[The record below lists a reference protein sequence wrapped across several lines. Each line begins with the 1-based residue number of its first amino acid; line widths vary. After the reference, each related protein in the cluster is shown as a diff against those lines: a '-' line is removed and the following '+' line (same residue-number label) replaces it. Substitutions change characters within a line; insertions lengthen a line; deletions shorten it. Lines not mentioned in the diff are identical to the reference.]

1 MAVAI
6 KAINAKIRSN
16 KVLDYFCS
24 TRKSS
29 SLRRPSDRSLFPF
42 LRPQRFHGGPV
53 MASMLSRVGKR
64 KKLQGQ
70 ADFWAQISG
79 AQRRIRDPDCR
90 GDGYPEGCRNVRCC
104 MDLGS
109 CLVGSHRLVREELVS
124 AGRGSADNNHGL
136 NLTPSPP
143 TLLSTRAASA
153 TSALCR
159 EACDASP
166 AVLLATQCQMLR
178 LLKVSSACLL
188 SSPFTASLKALS

>member
-42 LRPQRFHGGPV
+42 LRPQRFHGHGV
-53 MASMLSRVGKR
+53 HAEQSR
-64 KKLQGQ
+64 KKKKKYKVKLTFG
-70 ADFWAQISG
+70 
-79 AQRRIRDPDCR
+79 RRFLGPSVEFRNPDCR

-109 CLVGSHRLVREELVS
+109 CLAGSHRLVREELVS